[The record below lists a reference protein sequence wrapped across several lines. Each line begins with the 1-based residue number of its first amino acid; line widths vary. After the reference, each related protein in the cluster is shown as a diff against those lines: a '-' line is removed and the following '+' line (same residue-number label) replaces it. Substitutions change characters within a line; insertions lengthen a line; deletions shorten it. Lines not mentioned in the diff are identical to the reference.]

1 MLELGFER
9 VIAGRPILEFALRAG
24 VAWLDLNDIGAV
36 LAWVGTWA
44 GANPQVPVA
53 GVVKD

>member
-1 MLELGFER
+1 
-9 VIAGRPILEFALRAG
+9 

-36 LAWVGTWA
+36 LAWVSKWA
-44 GANPQVPVA
+44 GANPQVLPG